1 MPAWRSGAVL
11 EVREMGPDDW
21 PEWRSIRLRA
31 LTESPEAFTTRLSDW
46 QGPGDR
52 EQRWR
57 DRLVSVPFNA
67 VARRGGRAVGM
78 VSATQQGADHS
89 VELLSLW
96 VAPDARGTGVGDL
109 LVSTVLGWARD
120 RAAPSLRLRVIEGNE
135 PAERLYRRHGLHRTE
150 GTAVGSGAPE
160 IAMERS
166 L

>member
-1 MPAWRSGAVL
+1 MLTCHSWAVI
-11 EVREMGPDDW
+11 EVQEVGPDDW

-46 QGPGDR
+46 QGLGDR

-67 VARRGGRAVGM
+67 VAQRDGRAVGM
-78 VSATQQGADHS
+78 VSAAEDATDRS

-96 VAPDARGTGVGDL
+96 VAPDTRGTGVGDA
-109 LVSTVLGWARD
+109 LVSAVLDWARA
-120 RAAPSLRLRVIEGNE
+120 RGAPSLRLRVIEGNG
-135 PAERLYRRHGLHRTE
+135 PAERLYLRHGLHRS
-150 GTAVGSGAPE
+150 GRDAMGSGAPE
-160 IAMERS
+160 IDMERA